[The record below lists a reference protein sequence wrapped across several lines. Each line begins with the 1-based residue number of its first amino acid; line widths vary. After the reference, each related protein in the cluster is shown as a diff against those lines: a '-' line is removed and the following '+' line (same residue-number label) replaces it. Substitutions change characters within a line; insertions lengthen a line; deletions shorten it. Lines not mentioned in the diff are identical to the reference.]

1 VVVYTPSI
9 LDEGLYLANM
19 TLPHGYFWND
29 IIQNPGE
36 TAELVADVSA
46 AMESLV
52 VQMTLF
58 SFTSLYLSTACIQS
72 FAASCSQM
80 RLLRSLR

>member
-1 VVVYTPSI
+1 MVVYTPSI

-36 TAELVADVSA
+36 PAELYIAISA
-46 AMESLV
+46 AMDMSCCAIDPFLLHVLLSLHCLHP
-52 VQMTLF
+52 Q
-58 SFTSLYLSTACIQS
+58 
-72 FAASCSQM
+72 
-80 RLLRSLR
+80 LRSFLISVDAS